1 MGVSCNTSPSNYL
14 YDSKSINGRKKGT
27 HASITEYRRIVW
39 ECIIWPLIMEA
50 KRPYF
55 TLQEYHLKRNE
66 FTSAHKI
73 PYSELGYG
81 LASLIAKG
89 IVYKKSR
96 NQYSI
101 HSQLSPYIDRETNL
115 DYGFAIKHVTY
126 LYRGKSKYSV

>member
-1 MGVSCNTSPSNYL
+1 MGMHNLASNYG
-14 YDSKSINGRKKGT
+14 SQI
-27 HASITEYRRIVW
+27 
-39 ECIIWPLIMEA
+39 
-50 KRPYF
+50 
-55 TLQEYHLKRNE
+55 KRNE

-101 HSQLSPYIDRETNL
+101 HSQLSPYIYRETNL

-126 LYRGKSKYSV
+126 LYRGKSKIFSIANPC

>member
-1 MGVSCNTSPSNYL
+1 
-14 YDSKSINGRKKGT
+14 
-27 HASITEYRRIVW
+27 
-39 ECIIWPLIMEA
+39 MEA
-50 KRPYF
+50 KRPDF

-66 FTSAHKI
+66 FNSAHKI

-101 HSQLSPYIDRETNL
+101 HSQLSPYIQRNKFGLWICNKTRDLLIPRKIKNIQYSKPMLANL
-115 DYGFAIKHVTY
+115 TELF
-126 LYRGKSKYSV
+126 